1 MHKYKRT
8 LIASMLGIFTQ
19 AVTNITA
26 LLFVPFM
33 SLYGLTFVHLGI
45 LVGVNFGV
53 QMLIDLIFAPLIDKL
68 GYRRLVLPAC
78 IMAFLGFAVFGTA
91 AFATHHFSVI
101 MMANVILAAACGLM
115 EILLS
120 PMVTAM
126 DSDHGKY
133 VSLLHTAFAW
143 GQIITIVITTV
154 MLALVRAENW
164 FVIPY
169 FWALLPLVCFFV
181 FLRAPYPAAISEEK
195 RQRASGIIR
204 NPIYIMLLVAMFF
217 GAASEITMSQFASTF
232 AEKALGF
239 DKVTGDLLGMCGF
252 AVFFGIG
259 RTLQTV
265 FSSKINI
272 NKTII
277 LSAVCA
283 SACYVVAAICPISA
297 VCLAACAVSGLCTA
311 LLWPGSAIVAVDCFP
326 LAGSWLYASLAIFG
340 DSGAALIPLAT
351 GSIADATQA
360 DIGAAFSSFIGVD
373 ASQGGLRIALLC
385 AAACPLI
392 CGVAHALVYKLQK
405 KRSLKQETL
414 KAE

>member
-1 MHKYKRT
+1 MQKYKRT

-19 AVTNITA
+19 AVSNITA

-33 SLYGLTFVHLGI
+33 DLYGLTFVHLGI

-53 QMLIDLIFAPLIDKL
+53 QMAIDLIFAPLIDRL
-68 GYRRLVLPAC
+68 GYRKLVLPAC
-78 IMAFLGFAVFGTA
+78 VMAFLGFVIFGTA
-91 AFATHHFSVI
+91 AFAQDHFLVL
-101 MMANVILAAACGLM
+101 MLANVIIAAACGLM

-143 GQIITIVITTV
+143 GQIITIVLTTV
-154 MLALVRAENW
+154 MLTLVGNDSW
-164 FVIPY
+164 FVIPF
-169 FWALLPLVCFFV
+169 FWALLPAICFFT
-181 FLRAPYPAAISEEK
+181 FLNAPYPQAIAEEK
-195 RQRASGIIR
+195 REKASGIVR
-204 NPIYIMLLVAMFF
+204 NPLYIMLLIAMFF

-239 DKVTGDLLGMCGF
+239 DKVTGDLIGMCGF

-265 FSSKINI
+265 FSNKINL

-277 LSAVCA
+277 A
-283 SACYVVAAICPISA
+283 SALCACVCYVVAAICPIPA

-326 LAGSWLYASLAIFG
+326 LAGSWLYASLAVFG

-360 DIGAAFSSFIGVD
+360 DIGMAFSSFIGVD

-385 AAACPLI
+385 AAICPLL
-392 CGVAHALVYKLQK
+392 CGIAHAFLYKRQK
-405 KRSLKQETL
+405 KQTSKQN
-414 KAE
+414 